1 MSESVLI
8 LGATS
13 AIARATAAAFAARG
27 DALYLASRDE
37 EELRRIAA
45 DLRLRYGVEVRHG
58 AFDAE
63 ATATHEVFFN
73 SVLAAVPD
81 LSGVVLA
88 FGYLGD
94 QLAARDFSAGAK
106 VIAGNFTGAAS
117 ILSHCANYFEAD
129 GQARFP
135 HPNPDGTT
143 NHSTKASKN
152 DAQVAGYPPPAGE
165 GANESLRE
173 IRVKRRGFIIGI
185 SSVAGDRGRQSNYVY
200 GAAKGALS
208 LYLQGLRNRLYPSGV
223 RVITVKPGFVD
234 TAMTYGLPGMFLVA
248 SPQYIGER
256 IVRALESS
264 ADVVY
269 LPWFWRYIMLVIK
282 IVPEPIFKRLKL

>member
-27 DALYLASRDE
+27 DDLYLASRDE
-37 EELRRIAA
+37 AELRRIAA
-45 DLRLRYGVEVRHG
+45 DLRLRYGVEVHHG
-58 AFDAE
+58 LFDAV
-63 ATATHEVFFN
+63 ATDTHAAFFN
-73 SVLAAVPD
+73 SVIAAMPD

-94 QLAARDFSAGAK
+94 QLAARDFSAGEK
-106 VIAGNFTGAAS
+106 VIAANFTGAAS
-117 ILSHCANYFEAD
+117 ILSLCANHFE
-129 GQARFP
+129 P
-135 HPNPDGTT
+135 LH
-143 NHSTKASKN
+143 
-152 DAQVAGYPPPAGE
+152 Y
-165 GANESLRE
+165 
-173 IRVKRRGFIIGI
+173 GFIIGI
-185 SSVAGDRGRQSNYVY
+185 TSVAGDRGRQSNYVY

-234 TAMTYGLPGMFLVA
+234 TAMTYGLPGLFLVA
-248 SPQYIGER
+248 SPQNIGKR
-256 IVRALESS
+256 IVRTLDKS

-269 LPWFWRYIMLVIK
+269 LPWFWRYIMLIIK
-282 IVPEPIFKRLKL
+282 HIPEFIFKRMKM

>member
-1 MSESVLI
+1 MSEAVLI

-13 AIARATAAAFAARG
+13 AIARATANAFAARG
-27 DALYLASRDE
+27 AALYLASRDT

-45 DLRLRYGVEVRHG
+45 DIHLRYGVEVHHG
-58 AFDAE
+58 LFDAE
-63 ATATHEVFFN
+63 ATGTHDAFFK
-73 SVLAAVPD
+73 SVLAAMPK

-94 QLAARDFSAGAK
+94 QQAARDFKIGAR
-106 VIAGNFTGAAS
+106 VIASNFTGAAS
-117 ILSHCANYFEAD
+117 ILSHCANYFEPD

-135 HPNPDGTT
+135 HPNP
-143 NHSTKASKN
+143 
-152 DAQVAGYPPPAGE
+152 PPKGE
-165 GANESLRE
+165 GANETLRDL
-173 IRVKRRGFIIGI
+173 RVKRRGFIIGI

-208 LYLQGLRNRLYPSGV
+208 LYLQGLRNRLYASGV

-234 TAMTYGLPGMFLVA
+234 TAMTYGLPGLFLVA
-248 SPQYIGER
+248 SPQSVGER
-256 IVRALESS
+256 IVAALGKS

-269 LPWFWRYIMLVIK
+269 LPWFWRYIMLI
-282 IVPEPIFKRLKL
+282 IRHIPEPVFKRLKL